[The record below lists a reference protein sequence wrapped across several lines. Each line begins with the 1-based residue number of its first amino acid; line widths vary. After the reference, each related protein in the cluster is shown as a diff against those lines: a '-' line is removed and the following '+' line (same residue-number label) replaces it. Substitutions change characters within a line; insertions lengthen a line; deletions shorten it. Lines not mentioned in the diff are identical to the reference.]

1 MKGLTAPTHRSLFVR
16 ERGAEGISSV
26 ADADL
31 IMLMADPGDEK
42 PAFLPILGYVLG
54 FMAALAVLA
63 LVAATILRLFR

>member
-1 MKGLTAPTHRSLFVR
+1 
-16 ERGAEGISSV
+16 
-26 ADADL
+26 
-31 IMLMADPGDEK
+31 MLMADPGDEK